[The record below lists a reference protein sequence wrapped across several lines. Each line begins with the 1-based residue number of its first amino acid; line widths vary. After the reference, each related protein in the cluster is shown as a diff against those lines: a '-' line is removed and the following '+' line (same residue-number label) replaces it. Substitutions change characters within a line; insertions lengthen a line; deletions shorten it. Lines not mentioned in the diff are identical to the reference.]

1 MKIFLPN
8 KLVKIIVG
16 THQSNKTKC
25 TIGEFVPL
33 NKSLPATFKC
43 RRAKPNRRLVGMYI
57 VT

>member
-1 MKIFLPN
+1 M
-8 KLVKIIVG
+8 IIVG

-33 NKSLPATFKC
+33 NRSLPETFKC